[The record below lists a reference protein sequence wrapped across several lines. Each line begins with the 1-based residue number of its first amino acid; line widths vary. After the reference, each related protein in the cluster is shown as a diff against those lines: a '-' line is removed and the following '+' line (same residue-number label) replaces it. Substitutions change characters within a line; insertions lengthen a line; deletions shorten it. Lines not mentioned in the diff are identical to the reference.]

1 MIPPGETCWGS
12 KLQENAK
19 GGQKDT
25 GTDRRTG
32 GDVGD
37 RTGPRLVGS
46 ASLGADK
53 SLTVHGPGIHG
64 PGIHGSFIGV
74 LPSSYKL
81 ETYVSLCRPVLIYGG
96 FTGRP
101 CDH

>member
-1 MIPPGETCWGS
+1 MTWGTAQALAS
-12 KLQENAK
+12 WAA
-19 GGQKDT
+19 
-25 GTDRRTG
+25 
-32 GDVGD
+32 
-37 RTGPRLVGS
+37 RLW
-46 ASLGADK
+46 APTSL
-53 SLTVHGPGIHG
+53 SRFVHG

-81 ETYVSLCRPVLIYGG
+81 ETYVSLCQPVLIYGG